1 MNVTPIKPSINVA
14 ETLRRIADDID
25 SGGFEGMS
33 CTMVLDSQHVFSF
46 GKDRVDDNRAAS
58 EAVYDMTIGIHKLV
72 HPVMH
77 ALEEGE

>member
-14 ETLRRIADDID
+14 ETLRRIAEYIER
-25 SGGFEGMS
+25 GEFEGMS

-46 GKDRVDDNRAAS
+46 GKDRVDDGRATS
-58 EAVYDMTIGIHKLV
+58 EAVFDMTIGIHKLV

-77 ALEEGE
+77 VIEGD

>member
-14 ETLRRIADDID
+14 ETLRRIADSID
-25 SGGFEGMS
+25 SGEHDGEC

-77 ALEEGE
+77 VIEG